1 MSSNADIIGTT
12 LTGVT
17 GLLGV
22 KILSNAAKMLDDDTD
37 PEDLPKN
44 HKGNKIKKRDTWY

>member
-22 KILSNAAKMLDDDTD
+22 KLLTKATRMLNDDTD
-37 PEDLPKN
+37 PEDLPK
-44 HKGNKIKKRDTWY
+44 KNKKKRDTWY

>member
-22 KILSNAAKMLDDDTD
+22 KILSNVAKSLDDGID
-37 PEDLPKN
+37 PEDLPK
-44 HKGNKIKKRDTWY
+44 KSKPKKRDTWY

>member
-1 MSSNADIIGTT
+1 MGNEEIIGTT

-22 KILSNAAKMLDDDTD
+22 GILMKAAKKLSDDTD
-37 PEDLPKN
+37 PEDLPK
-44 HKGNKIKKRDTWY
+44 KSKKRGTWY

>member
-22 KILSNAAKMLDDDTD
+22 GILAKAARMLDDDTD
-37 PEDLPKN
+37 PEDLPKKK
-44 HKGNKIKKRDTWY
+44 KGMKKEKTWY